1 MRFDLTPSD
10 NSFTQFLRA
19 ACSCHEVAT
28 STVVT
33 KTTVTSASD
42 TAEEGTPEAR
52 WNDAVA
58 LSKKRRAEAESK
70 VCTRALSKS
79 FFDLW
84 FTYYDESYF

>member
-1 MRFDLTPSD
+1 MTIALP
-10 NSFTQFLRA
+10 NSFVQPVHA
-19 ACSCHEVAT
+19 YEVAT

-70 VCTRALSKS
+70 VCNHALSKS
-79 FFDLW
+79 FFTFGSLTMTILII
-84 FTYYDESYF
+84 FERCLY